1 MFEKEARIVLVIYL
15 LFIVGEFALAYW
27 QVFPDPSIFSF
38 IADLLFVL
46 IPLSLIHSFAPKRA
60 HVYWYAGLT
69 AFIGVL
75 MLVFVLYNRFY
86 NEVATY
92 HSLSLIGEVGV
103 VKDSAT
109 SLLQGSDWLFLLNLL
124 LFPLVLFL
132 DLKKGYRPRTFKITR
147 QKLGIILSVTVVA
160 LGFFTYDMMSKNII
174 SDAKRAEKMG
184 FFTYNVSTALTG
196 TAHVKAADI
205 TPANIRDIKGVKT
218 KKHPKYFGD
227 AKGKNLIVI
236 QLESFQR
243 NLTGLEINGQ
253 AVTPTLDK
261 LENETLYSDDFFQ
274 TVSKSNTADAEWSVY
289 TSTFPSGY
297 YTNTQTYSDRVIPS
311 LPRLLGENDYETAT
325 FHTNDASFYN
335 RDEFYPAVGF
345 DKFYDASF
353 FGDED
358 KIGFSASDEVLYDK
372 TFSVLKD
379 HYDKDEKFYAQLI
392 SVSSHMPFE
401 IPESKQSLTLPSDLE
416 DTELGNYFQA
426 IHYADQQLGNFIEKL
441 KKSGIWDDSVVVIYG
456 DHHIIDTTELPANQ
470 TKYVNHDSELK
481 AQPADDYRIPFF
493 IHYPGMEDTGKIDNI
508 GGEIDVMP
516 TVLNLLGIK
525 ADDQIMFGED
535 ILNTKTN
542 FVPER
547 YTMPEGSYFTNS
559 YMYEP
564 DESFETG
571 KATNYDGTSHALS
584 DDVKEKFDA
593 SRKLL
598 QYSDSYVDNLPKQK
612 DEEK

>member
-1 MFEKEARIVLVIYL
+1 MLVIYL

>member
-1 MFEKEARIVLVIYL
+1 MLIIYL
-15 LFIVGEFALAYW
+15 LFIIGEFALAYW
-27 QVFPDPSIFSF
+27 QVFSDPSIFSF

-69 AFIGVL
+69 AFIGIL
-75 MLVFVLYNRFY
+75 MLVFTLYNRFY
-86 NEVATY
+86 NEIATY

-124 LFPLVLFL
+124 VFPLVLFL

-147 QKLGIILSVTVVA
+147 QRLGIILSVTVVV

-174 SDAKRAEKMG
+174 SDSKRAEKMG

-205 TPANIRDIKGVKT
+205 TPANIRDIKGVKP
-218 KKHPKYFGD
+218 KKNPKYFGD

-253 AVTPTLDK
+253 SVTPTLDQ
-261 LENETLYSDDFFQ
+261 LESETLYSDQFFQ

-353 FGDED
+353 FGDAD
-358 KIGFSASDEVLYDK
+358 KIGFSASDEVLYNK
-372 TFSVLKD
+372 TFSVLED
-379 HYDKDEKFYAQLI
+379 HYEKNEKFYAQLI

-426 IHYADQQLGNFIEKL
+426 VHYADQQLGNFIDKL

-456 DHHIIDTTELPANQ
+456 DHHIIDTTELPDNQ

-493 IHYPGMEDTGKIDNI
+493 IHYPEMKETGKIDNI

-525 ADDQIMFGED
+525 ANDQIMFGED

-559 YMYEP
+559 YMYTP

-571 KATNYDGTSHALS
+571 KATNYDGTSHVLS
-584 DDVKEKFDA
+584 DDVKEKFEA

-598 QYSDSYVDNLPKQK
+598 QYSDSYVDNLPKQN
-612 DEEK
+612 EEQK